1 MSLAVALPVVIPL
14 LSGALSLLVW
24 RSHSLQRAVAV
35 VGTGALLASAVFLMW
50 RVGIDGIQVAEAGG
64 WPAPF
69 GIVLVADWLASL
81 MVLLTGITGFAAACF
96 SLPTTTRRMEHAG
109 YYALLHVLLAGVVGA
124 FLTGD
129 VFNLF
134 VWFEIMLLASF
145 ALLAMGGERAQMAGA
160 LKYVVL
166 NLISSA
172 LFLTA
177 IGLLYG
183 LVGTLNM
190 ADLAVKVAQ
199 LESPERITVV
209 ATLFMISFGI
219 KAAAFPL
226 FFWLPASYHTPPV
239 AVSALFAGLLTK
251 VGVYALYRF
260 FTLIFTS
267 DVAFTHE
274 ILKWVAVATM
284 LSGVLGAAAQFEFR
298 RILSF
303 HIVSQIGYM
312 ILGLALYTPLA
323 IAGGVFY
330 LAHHIIVK
338 ANLFFISGAT
348 YHLRGSHDLARLGG
362 LWKSHPWLGIL
373 FLIPALSLA
382 GLPPLSGFW
391 AKFIVIKA
399 SIELDEWLVVFV
411 ALLTGLLTLYSM
423 MKIWM
428 EAFWKPTPAETAELS
443 GVRVPFPM
451 MAVIVGL
458 AVGTLLIGFFV
469 EPVWQLAEAAAL
481 QLLDTDAYI
490 EAVLG
495 PAEARQ
501 P

>member
-1 MSLAVALPVVIPL
+1 MMLAWPILIPL
-14 LSGALSLLVW
+14 LAGALSLVGW
-24 RSHSLQRAVAV
+24 RSHTVQRALAV
-35 VGTGALLASAVFLMW
+35 LGSGALLVAGVILLHT
-50 RVGIDGIQVAEAGG
+50 VQTEGIQTLQVGA

-69 GIVLVADWLASL
+69 GIVLVADSLAAL

-96 SLPTTTRRMEHAG
+96 SLPSTSRQMERSG
-109 YYALLHVLLAGVVGA
+109 YYALLHVLLAGVAGA

-145 ALLAMGGERAQMAGA
+145 ALLALGGERAQMAGA

-172 LFLTA
+172 LFLSA

-183 LVGTLNM
+183 LAGTLNM
-190 ADLAVKVAQ
+190 ADLAVKLPQ
-199 LESPERITVV
+199 LDSPERVTVI
-209 ATLFMISFGI
+209 ATLFMVSFGI

-260 FTLIFTS
+260 FTLIFTQ
-267 DVAFTHE
+267 DVAYTHE
-274 ILKWVAVATM
+274 ILKWAALATM

-312 ILGLALYTPLA
+312 ILGLALFTPLA
-323 IAGGVFY
+323 LAGGVFY

-348 YHLRGSHDLARLGG
+348 YHLRGSHDLKRLGG
-362 LWKSHPWLGIL
+362 LWKSHPGLGLL

-391 AKFIVIKA
+391 AKFILVKA
-399 SIELDEWLVVFV
+399 GVDIDAWLVVAV

-428 EAFWKPTPAETAELS
+428 EAFWKATPESTKIDPGA
-443 GVRVPFPM
+443 RVPPVM
-451 MAVIVGL
+451 LGVIASLAGL
-458 AVGTLLIGFFV
+458 TLLIGFAA
-469 EPVWQLAEAAAL
+469 EPVWQLAEGAAAE
-481 QLLDTDAYI
+481 LLDSSAYI
-490 EAVLG
+490 QAVLG
-495 PAEARQ
+495 GEDL
-501 P
+501 